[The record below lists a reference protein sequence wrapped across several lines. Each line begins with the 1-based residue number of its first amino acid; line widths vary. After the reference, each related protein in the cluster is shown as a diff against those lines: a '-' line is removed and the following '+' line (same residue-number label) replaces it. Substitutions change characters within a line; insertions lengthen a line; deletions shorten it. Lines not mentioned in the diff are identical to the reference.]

1 MNAVR
6 NIPTLVAAAAAIAA
20 ATIGLTVG
28 IAPASAAP
36 TQTPGTTL
44 SVTPDPANSENYYRL
59 AVKGMFPMNEY
70 DAHGFINNLETGE
83 FPGGIDYGIIADDPG
98 SDGGGL
104 LGNMYGYRGAAT
116 RSTGYLTAESDGI
129 HFFQII
135 SVPKSLLNE
144 DDGVFDE
151 TDEVYVTAE
160 FVDGDGGKRS
170 AFTNPVSGTF

>member
-1 MNAVR
+1 MNTMK
-6 NIPTLVAAAAAIAA
+6 NIGLAAAAAAVAA
-20 ATIGLTVG
+20 ATTGLTAG
-28 IAPASAAP
+28 LAPASAAP
-36 TQTPGTTL
+36 TQTQGTTL
-44 SVTPDPANSENYYRL
+44 SVTPDPANPGYYRL

-83 FPGGIDYGIIADDPG
+83 SPGGMDYGIHGDDPD
-98 SDGGGL
+98 SNDRL
-104 LGNMYGYRGAAT
+104 LGNMYAYRGAGGT

-144 DDGVFDE
+144 DDGVFDD
-151 TDEVYVTAE
+151 TDEIYVVAD
-160 FVDGDGGKRS
+160 FVDGDGGKRT